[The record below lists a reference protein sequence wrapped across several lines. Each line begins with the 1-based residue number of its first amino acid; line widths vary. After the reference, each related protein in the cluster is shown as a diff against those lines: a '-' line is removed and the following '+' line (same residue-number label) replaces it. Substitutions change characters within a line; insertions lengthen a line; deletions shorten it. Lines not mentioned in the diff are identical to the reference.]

1 MNKRIY
7 VIGDVMLDKYWN
19 GESTRLSPESPVPVV
34 DDIKVINRLGGAGNV
49 CQNLRV
55 FTDDVMLFS
64 VIGRDREGAEIAQEL
79 ANSDIIN
86 DLTLGEN
93 SKTIT
98 KTRVIS
104 NDQQLCRID
113 SGSLND
119 APPRLGDTPDA
130 IIVSDYGKGTITPE
144 VIRDIIDNHD
154 CNIFVDPKGNDWEK
168 YAGVF
173 CVTPNLKEFEEAHGP
188 FSFEKARDV
197 LEEYNLQGI
206 LVTLG
211 ANGMQWIGRDGKSII
226 RPGVAQEVR
235 DVTGAGD
242 TVIATFALFSDID
255 IKTAMDYANRA
266 AGNVVAKL
274 GTAVPDK
281 EAVVETVVFTNGCF
295 DLIHSGHIHLL
306 QKASYMGDRLIVG
319 INSDASM
326 KRIKREPVNDQYE
339 RKEILESIAGVDHVI
354 IFDDDTP
361 YELIKS
367 LQPDIIVKG
376 GDYIKGNVVGADLAE
391 VRIISILEGKSTS
404 KTIERAKNVL

>member
-226 RPGVAQEVR
+226 RPGIAQEVR

>member
-19 GESTRLSPESPVPVV
+19 GVSTRLSPESPVPVV

-55 FTDDVMLFS
+55 FTDNVILFS

-79 ANSDIIN
+79 ANNDIIN

-144 VIRDIIDNHD
+144 VIRDLIDNHD

-173 CVTPNLKEFEEAHGP
+173 CVTPNLKEFEEAHGY

-197 LEEYNLQGI
+197 CEEYNLQGI
-206 LVTLG
+206 LITLG
-211 ANGMQWIGRDGKSII
+211 A
-226 RPGVAQEVR
+226 
-235 DVTGAGD
+235 
-242 TVIATFALFSDID
+242 
-255 IKTAMDYANRA
+255 MDR
-266 AGNVVAKL
+266 
-274 GTAVPDK
+274 T
-281 EAVVETVVFTNGCF
+281 
-295 DLIHSGHIHLL
+295 
-306 QKASYMGDRLIVG
+306 
-319 INSDASM
+319 
-326 KRIKREPVNDQYE
+326 
-339 RKEILESIAGVDHVI
+339 
-354 IFDDDTP
+354 
-361 YELIKS
+361 
-367 LQPDIIVKG
+367 
-376 GDYIKGNVVGADLAE
+376 
-391 VRIISILEGKSTS
+391 
-404 KTIERAKNVL
+404 

>member
-19 GESTRLSPESPVPVV
+19 WESTRLSPESPVPVV